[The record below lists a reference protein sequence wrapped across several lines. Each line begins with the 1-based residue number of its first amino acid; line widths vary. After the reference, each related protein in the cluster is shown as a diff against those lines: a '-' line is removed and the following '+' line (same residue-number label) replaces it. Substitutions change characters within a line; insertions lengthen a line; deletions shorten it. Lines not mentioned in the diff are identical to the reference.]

1 MYSSC
6 PNIIKHFV
14 PLKFSESVLDSQ
26 PSSCYFAKP
35 ETK

>member
-26 PSSCYFAKP
+26 PSCYFAKP